1 MNKDGQHLLYT
12 GDKARMGVV
21 DGWDPEFGEIK
32 LAELTE
38 TISALNNMTDGM
50 LGILDHLEEQMDEV
64 NERLK
69 PIRKATV
76 SLNEAERNIDSTV
89 HRMQDAVKFYNIAT
103 GVVPQTTWSGEGY
116 INFLKWMENLN
127 DANHF
132 FLTNRFKR
140 GEDIQQKLIELA
152 REGQSELCG
161 YYIQI
166 LSGLRHRTE
175 VETETVKRLSEIA
188 QLMEKICKTYK
199 LPSPP
204 FPSLL
209 HKYRGQ
215 ALKHTLFQL
224 VRPYSVQPKAGKFK
238 IPLPNHTWNLT
249 HTPPGG
255 GQPITSHPVIKTLDQ
270 WLEILAKERFLCSL
284 LTKKTLHAEGK
295 SFDYL
300 FEEVVSSS
308 MGFFGQW
315 MAQLLPK
322 TPSAKP
328 TIEVCVAV
336 LDVLHYWM
344 GLRGKFRK
352 IFSAEI
358 ERFGNEAMNQIFAHF
373 LRFADRRL
381 KAMIKEISDDSPK
394 SAPEDCGYA
403 KVTILSCDLNCE
415 LRKRLPALELLQL
428 EPQNRQQKAD
438 SLEVIRESLMENL
451 KKKAKTYNKMMG
463 PIFLL
468 NNLHFISSNL
478 TVGEDEKS
486 RIFLEDLNREK
497 RSCTLKY
504 NASFEEVFQWLVIP
518 EGDLDLSSV
527 DVTLRKVRHRIKDR
541 FRGFNEAVIQIHT
554 KLRVCT
560 IPDPSIRAKILH
572 PLIKELVEKYDQFVK
587 HYTQIE
593 FSNNRSKYILY
604 TSEGLEKMLNQFF
617 SKYSD

>member
-1 MNKDGQHLLYT
+1 M
-12 GDKARMGVV
+12 

-76 SLNEAERNIDSTV
+76 SLSEAERNIGSTV

-132 FLTNRFKR
+132 FLTNTFKR
-140 GEDIQQKLIELA
+140 GEDIQKKLMELA

-166 LSGLRHRTE
+166 LSGLRNRTE

-188 QLMEKICKTYK
+188 ELMEKICNTYK

-204 FPSLL
+204 FSSLL
-209 HKYRGQ
+209 AKYRGQ
-215 ALKHTLFQL
+215 ALKHTLFEL
-224 VRPYSVQPKAGKFK
+224 VRPYSVRPKAGKFQ
-238 IPLPNHTWNLT
+238 IPLPNHTWTLT
-249 HTPPGG
+249 PNPAGA
-255 GQPITSHPVIKTLDQ
+255 GQPITTHPVIKTLDL
-270 WLEILAKERFLCSL
+270 WLEILAKERSLCSL
-284 LTKKTLHAEGK
+284 LTKNTVYAGGK
-295 SFDYL
+295 SFDFL
-300 FEEVVSSS
+300 FEEVVNSS
-308 MGFFGQW
+308 MGFFGKW

-322 TPSAKP
+322 TPKTKP
-328 TIEVCVAV
+328 TIDVCVAV

-344 GLRGKFRK
+344 GLKGKFRK

-358 ERFGNEAMNQIFAHF
+358 ERFGNEAMNQIFSHF

-381 KAMIKEISDDSPK
+381 KGLVKQISEDPPK

-403 KVTILSCDLNCE
+403 KVTIMSCGLARE
-415 LRKRLPALELLQL
+415 LWKRVPALELLQL
-428 EPQNRQQKAD
+428 HPQNLQQNTD
-438 SLEVIRESLMENL
+438 SLKVIRESLMENL
-451 KKKAKTYNKMMG
+451 RKKSRTYNKMMG

-486 RIFLEDLNREK
+486 RIFMEDLNREK
-497 RSCTLKY
+497 LSCSLKY
-504 NASFEEVFQWLVIP
+504 KASFEEVFQWLVIP

-527 DVTLRKVRHRIKDR
+527 DVTLRKVRHRIKDK
-541 FRGFNEAVIQIHT
+541 FRGFNEAVFQIHT

-560 IPDPSIRAKILH
+560 IPDPSLRAKTLH

-593 FSNNRSKYILY
+593 FSKDRGKYILY